1 MTSVAESQ
9 VDTAGSTATAVSSAS
24 ASEAGQLAA
33 DHGGAGSLD
42 MTGLAQNIASR
53 QQADPEGAART
64 VAALEGMMTPVERG
78 QFAAALDAAAAANDN
93 NPAPDGTQLALDL
106 GQMALDITG
115 IVDPT
120 PISDGSNAVVS
131 LGRAIGSAFSG
142 DWSDAGGHALNAGIS
157 AVGIVPALGDL
168 AKAGKIGKWAQT
180 VSDAVSAIAHN
191 PALRE
196 TLEPGL
202 RTIRD
207 AVGQIP
213 ESALNALPSGA
224 RESIE
229 GMRGQLDELF
239 EGGARASDEV
249 VAAAK
254 RERIVM
260 DGGRKGDWS
269 PELNARNLRPNTDYV
284 VNGYTYKTDDA
295 GRVTSV
301 DGALDLHTADR
312 NGYQQGVSGREDRL
326 PGDQGGHLVASIFNG
341 PGDRVN
347 LVPMDGNFNMGAWRS
362 MEDSFAEALRSGKTV
377 DVNIEVIYRNDG
389 ARPDAFVVDYVIDG
403 VPETKTFMNRP
414 GG

>member
-1 MTSVAESQ
+1 
-9 VDTAGSTATAVSSAS
+9 
-24 ASEAGQLAA
+24 
-33 DHGGAGSLD
+33 
-42 MTGLAQNIASR
+42 
-53 QQADPEGAART
+53 
-64 VAALEGMMTPVERG
+64 
-78 QFAAALDAAAAANDN
+78 
-93 NPAPDGTQLALDL
+93 
-106 GQMALDITG
+106 
-115 IVDPT
+115 
-120 PISDGSNAVVS
+120 
-131 LGRAIGSAFSG
+131 
-142 DWSDAGGHALNAGIS
+142 
-157 AVGIVPALGDL
+157 
-168 AKAGKIGKWAQT
+168 
-180 VSDAVSAIAHN
+180 
-191 PALRE
+191 
-196 TLEPGL
+196 
-202 RTIRD
+202 
-207 AVGQIP
+207 
-213 ESALNALPSGA
+213 
-224 RESIE
+224 
-229 GMRGQLDELF
+229 
-239 EGGARASDEV
+239 
-249 VAAAK
+249 
-254 RERIVM
+254 M

-362 MEDSFAEALRSGKTV
+362 MEDGFAEALRSGKTV